1 MGNGQMPYEWH
12 WIKKFAQPKILRQ
25 SFSPYLIAL
34 IRVRQL
40 SVWRH
45 HIGEVQ
51 TSHLPAP
58 IRARVRVVLT
68 NQRRALP
75 EPGTGVEPQQ
85 RGYHGLGQPRHRGQL
100 QQGRG
105 QHPGEARGDEQRR
118 VQYAHL
124 ERGWNVT

>member
-1 MGNGQMPYEWH
+1 MAAHSSLAVVTLKGNKYR
-12 WIKKFAQPKILRQ
+12 IKNWPNLRFKV
-25 SFSPYLIAL
+25 SSYLIAL

-68 NQRRALP
+68 NQ
-75 EPGTGVEPQQ
+75 
-85 RGYHGLGQPRHRGQL
+85 
-100 QQGRG
+100 
-105 QHPGEARGDEQRR
+105 EASI
-118 VQYAHL
+118 
-124 ERGWNVT
+124 T